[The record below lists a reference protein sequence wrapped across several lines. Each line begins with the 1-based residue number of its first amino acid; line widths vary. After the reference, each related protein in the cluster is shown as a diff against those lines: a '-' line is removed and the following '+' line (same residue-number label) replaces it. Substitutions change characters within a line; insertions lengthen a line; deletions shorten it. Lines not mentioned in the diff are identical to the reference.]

1 MISIFCICM
10 AKGNQCINKSIAK
23 EVEDGKVIQDIPET
37 EHSIKMFQL
46 FTVIQHTVLCVEV
59 K

>member
-1 MISIFCICM
+1 M

-23 EVEDGKVIQDIPET
+23 EIEDGKVIQDIPET